1 MAKTPLKSSTK
12 PATKPF
18 AKSKIGRSLTGPRKF
33 RTSTLFT
40 LIALCIIAG
49 AVLIYAS
56 FAGSIPVVTENPDFW
71 RPRIMYCESGGRPTA
86 SNGSG
91 HYGLYQYDVRTWK
104 GAVGAELAA
113 QYPLPS
119 DAPESVQNQAFYNT
133 WSKRGSPPWNASF
146 HCRAT
151 PELKAQRASALPIT
165 LPRLGSAA
173 TPTPTPPPPA
183 KQASNITIQGRVYVD
198 NKLTAGITL
207 ATCVEGVT
215 PKTDAGG
222 VFRFELP
229 SAKNYC
235 VRVIDG
241 LPAGASLSKL
251 NNNPEHIADK
261 SYENQL
267 ADTNYYHNIWQFF
280 TPYYSW
286 DRTYDQDFDFYF
298 VTK

>member
-1 MAKTPLKSSTK
+1 MKAMAKSPLKPVSKSNVSS
-12 PATKPF
+12 
-18 AKSKIGRSLTGPRKF
+18 KSSSRLAGQKKF
-33 RTSTLFT
+33 RQPALFA
-40 LIALCIIAG
+40 LIVFCIVAG

-56 FAGSIPVVTENPDFW
+56 FAGSIPVVSDNPDFW
-71 RPRIMYCESGGRPTA
+71 RPRIMYCESGGRLTA

-133 WSKRGSPPWNASF
+133 WARRGSQPWNASF
-146 HCRAT
+146 HCWAT
-151 PELKAQRASALPIT
+151 PELKAKRASGSILPIS
-165 LPRLGSAA
+165 LPKLGPTTTA
-173 TPTPTPPPPA
+173 TPTPPP
-183 KQASNITIQGRVYVD
+183 KNASNITIQGRVYVD
-198 NKLTAGITL
+198 DKLAAGIGI
-207 ATCVEGVT
+207 ATCVEGVIA
-215 PKTDAGG
+215 KTDAGG

-229 SAKNYC
+229 AGKNYC

-241 LPAGASLSKL
+241 LPAGATLTKI
-251 NNNPEHIADK
+251 NNNAEHAKDA
-261 SYENQL
+261 SYESQL
-267 ADTNYYHNIWQFF
+267 ADTNYYHSIWQIF

-286 DRTYDQDFDFYF
+286 DRSYDEDFDFSF

>member
-1 MAKTPLKSSTK
+1 MTAMAKSVPKSS
-12 PATKPF
+12 
-18 AKSKIGRSLTGPRKF
+18 AKSPAKAKTGQSLAGPRKF
-33 RTSTLFT
+33 RTPILFV
-40 LIALCIIAG
+40 LIAFCIIAG
-49 AVLIYAS
+49 AFLIYAS
-56 FAGSIPVVTENPDFW
+56 FASSIPVVKDNPDFW

-119 DAPESVQNQAFYNT
+119 DAPESVQNQAFYTT
-133 WSKRGSPPWNASF
+133 WSQRGSQPWNASF
-146 HCRAT
+146 SCWAT
-151 PELKAQRASALPIT
+151 AELKAQRASALPIS
-165 LPRLGSAA
+165 LPRLGPVATA
-173 TPTPTPPPPA
+173 TPTPPA
-183 KQASNITIQGRVYVD
+183 KQASNITVQGRVYVD
-198 NKLTAGITL
+198 NKLTAGVTI

-229 SAKNYC
+229 SGKPYC

-241 LPAGASLSKL
+241 LPGGASLSKI
-251 NNNPEHIADK
+251 NNNAEHIADK
-261 SYENQL
+261 SFENQL
-267 ADTNYYHNIWQFF
+267 ADTNYYHSIWQIF

-286 DRTYDQDFDFYF
+286 DRTNDQDFDFYF

>member
-1 MAKTPLKSSTK
+1 MMESMAKSPLKTTTKKPTISRIGSSL
-12 PATKPF
+12 
-18 AKSKIGRSLTGPRKF
+18 SGPKKF
-33 RTSTLFT
+33 RQPALFA
-40 LIALCIIAG
+40 LIAFCIVAG

-113 QYPLPS
+113 KYPLPS
-119 DAPESVQNQAFYNT
+119 DAPEAIQNQAFYNT
-133 WSKRGSPPWNASF
+133 WARRGSQPWNASF
-146 HCRAT
+146 HCWAT
-151 PELKAQRASALPIT
+151 DEIKAKRGSVLPIT
-165 LPRLGSAA
+165 LPKLGPVATA
-173 TPTPTPPPPA
+173 TPAPPP
-183 KQASNITIQGRVYVD
+183 KNASNIVVQGRVYVD
-198 NKLTAGITL
+198 NKLAAGVGL
-207 ATCVEGVT
+207 ASCVEGVI

-229 SAKNYC
+229 AGKNYC

-241 LPAGASLSKL
+241 LPSGSTLSKI
-251 NNNPEHIADK
+251 NNNPEHINDK

-267 ADTNYYHNIWQFF
+267 ADTNYSHNIWQIF

-286 DRTYDQDFDFYF
+286 DRTYDEDFDFYF

>member
-1 MAKTPLKSSTK
+1 MAKLPQKIQTK
-12 PATKPF
+12 KPTR
-18 AKSKIGRSLTGPRKF
+18 SKTGSSLTRQSGFKQPA
-33 RTSTLFT
+33 LFA
-40 LIALCIIAG
+40 LIAFCIIAG

-113 QYPLPS
+113 KYPLPS
-119 DAPESVQNQAFYNT
+119 DAPIEVQDQAFYNT
-133 WSKRGSPPWNASF
+133 WSKRGSQPWNASF
-146 HCRAT
+146 HCWAT
-151 PELKAQRASALPIT
+151 PELKAKRASVLPIT
-165 LPRLGSAA
+165 LPKLGPVTTA
-173 TPTPTPPPPA
+173 TPTPPP
-183 KQASNITIQGRVYVD
+183 KNASNIVVQGRVYVD
-198 NKLTAGITL
+198 NKLTAGIGL
-207 ATCVEGVT
+207 ASCVEGVI

-229 SAKNYC
+229 AGKNYC

-241 LPAGASLSKL
+241 LPAGAALTKI
-251 NNNPEHIADK
+251 NNNPEHIKDA

-267 ADTNYYHNIWQFF
+267 ADTNYYHSIWQIF

-286 DRTYDQDFDFYF
+286 DRTYDEDFDFYF